1 MRSSSTWRSVW
12 PVLAPCGLSEVLQVT
27 WPSDA
32 HISVMVRGM
41 KASVLDLFIHGNLR
55 IVLKPLIHNTPLVG
69 GVQVTKELVEIYQ
82 DFSFN
87 PSQFY
92 FLENPNIDFAVAG
105 LANVTDL
112 PGISSI
118 LRYSQ

>member
-1 MRSSSTWRSVW
+1 MRSSSTWRSVR
-12 PVLAPCGLSEVLQVT
+12 PVLAPCGLSGVLQVT
-27 WPSDA
+27 WASDA